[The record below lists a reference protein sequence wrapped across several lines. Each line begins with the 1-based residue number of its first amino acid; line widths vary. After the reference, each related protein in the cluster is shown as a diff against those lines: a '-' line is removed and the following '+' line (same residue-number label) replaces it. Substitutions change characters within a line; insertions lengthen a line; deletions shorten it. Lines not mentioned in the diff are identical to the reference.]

1 MAERK
6 SRGYPHTAQAFVGA
20 LMLMLLTSLCQGATY
35 IHAGA
40 LFDPRSGKRLSERT
54 VVIDNGRI
62 VQVASGFLK
71 AGPQDELIA
80 LKDGT
85 VLPGLIDMHVHIASE
100 QSPNRF
106 ADRFKLEPAD
116 KALKATL
123 YARRTV
129 MAGFTTVRDLGT
141 EDGVA
146 LALRDAIASG
156 TIVGPRIFTAGKA
169 LATTGGHAD
178 PTNGIRRSLRGD
190 PGPSEGVVNS
200 VDDGYKAVRARYKS
214 GSDLIKITATGG
226 VLSEAKS
233 GQNPQFRVAEV
244 EAVVAAAADYGF
256 KVAAHAHGTEGMK
269 RAVLGGVHS
278 IEHGTYMTDEIMS
291 LMRKRGTYYVPT
303 ILAGRFVADKAEVP
317 GYFSELVRPKAIAI
331 GPKIQETFARAY
343 RSGVPI
349 AFGTDSGVSPH
360 GDNWREFGYM
370 VEAGMPPAETL
381 KAATV
386 AAADLLG
393 ESDRLGDLQPGMF
406 ADLIATRGDP
416 LRQIERMG
424 DVYFVMK
431 EGEILRHD
439 DALEVAGGTVR

>member
-1 MAERK
+1 MAELK
-6 SRGYPHTAQAFVGA
+6 SSDDPPTAKVLIGILSLA
-20 LMLMLLTSLCQGATY
+20 LLAPLGHGATY

-40 LFDPRSGKRLSERT
+40 LFDPQRGKRLNERT
-54 VVIDNGRI
+54 IVIENGRI
-62 VQVASGFLK
+62 IEVLVGYQDP
-71 AGPQDELIA
+71 GPEDDLVA

-116 KALKATL
+116 KALKATV

-178 PTNGIRRSLRGD
+178 PTNGSRLSLRGD

-200 VDDGYKAVRARYKS
+200 TDDGYKAVRARYKS
-214 GSDLIKITATGG
+214 GADLIKITATGG
-226 VLSEAKS
+226 VLSEARS
-233 GQNPQFRVAEV
+233 GENPQFRIAEV
-244 EAVVAAAADYGF
+244 EAIVAAAADYGF

-317 GYFSELVRPKAIAI
+317 GYFSALVRPKAIAI
-331 GPKIQETFARAY
+331 GPQIQETFARAF

-386 AAADLLG
+386 AAAKLLG
-393 ESDRLGDLQPGMF
+393 ESDRLGDVQPGML

-439 DALEVAGGTVR
+439 DALESAGGTVR